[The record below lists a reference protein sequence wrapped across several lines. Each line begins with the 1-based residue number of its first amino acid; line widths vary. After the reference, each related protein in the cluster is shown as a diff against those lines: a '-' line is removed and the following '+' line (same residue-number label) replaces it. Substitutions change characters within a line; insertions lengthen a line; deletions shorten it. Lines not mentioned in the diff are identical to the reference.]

1 MKNGF
6 NCMKLFDFVKQKDR
20 VGESKR
26 KKGEDISIYSGRGGV
41 PAGAGVW
48 EANKFKYENILF
60 TRH

>member
-1 MKNGF
+1 
-6 NCMKLFDFVKQKDR
+6 MKLFDFVKQKDR